1 MFKLTHDAILHL
13 AVEYAELRIVL
24 LPIFHWHERYMFQK
38 LPRSFYER
46 DTITVAKELLGKY
59 LVHREFVGK
68 IVEVEAYIG
77 QHDLACHAAK
87 GLTPRTKVI
96 FGPAGYAY
104 IYLIYGMYY
113 CTNVVTEKEGTGSA
127 ILLRALEPISN
138 IQGRTQGPGLLSKA
152 MHIDKQLNSH
162 DLTSDSFYIA
172 TPETQEQFTIIEKPR
187 IGVHYAKDWAEKLLR
202 FYIKDNAFI
211 SKP

>member
-1 MFKLTHDAILHL
+1 
-13 AVEYAELRIVL
+13 
-24 LPIFHWHERYMFQK
+24 MFQK

-46 DTITVAKELLGKY
+46 DTITVAKALLGKY
-59 LVHREFVGK
+59 LIHEDYIGK

-77 QHDLACHAAK
+77 PHDLAAHSSK
-87 GLTPRTKVI
+87 GITPRTKVM
-96 FGPAGYAY
+96 FGAAGHAY

-113 CTNVVTEKEGTGSA
+113 CTNVVTEFEGIGTA
-127 ILLRALEPISN
+127 VLLRAIEPIQN

-152 MHIDKQLNSH
+152 MHIDKTLNAH
-162 DLTSDSFYIA
+162 DLTSDNFYIA
-172 TPETQEQFTIIEKPR
+172 EESNPHPFTIVEKPR
-187 IGVHYAKDWAEKLLR
+187 IGVDYAKEWADELLR